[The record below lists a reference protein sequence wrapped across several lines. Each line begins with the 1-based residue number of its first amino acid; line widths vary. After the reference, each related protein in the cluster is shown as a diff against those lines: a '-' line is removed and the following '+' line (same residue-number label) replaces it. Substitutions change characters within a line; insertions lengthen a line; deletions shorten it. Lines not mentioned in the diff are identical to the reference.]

1 MKKSLQEK
9 YPLLVKS
16 LNNKLDLEAQYKK
29 AWQGA
34 RLAADLLKKE
44 YGAKQV
50 WVFGSL
56 TDQSK
61 FDHNSDIDLA
71 EIGVP
76 DHKFYA
82 AVAAVTRVFK
92 EFRVDL
98 VDKESCRGIIK
109 KSIAEEGIE
118 L

>member
-82 AVAAVTRVFK
+82 AVAAVTRAIRDFK
-92 EFRVDL
+92 VDL
-98 VDKESCRGIIK
+98 VDKENCRDVLK
-109 KSIAEEGIE
+109 KSIEEEGIE
-118 L
+118 V